1 MVKVTILNHE
11 VLALVDKGSVN
22 FRINNTKFSKI
33 ISNPYRKKHDV
44 TTNAYQVFSFIKLN
58 EKR

>member
-1 MVKVTILNHE
+1 MANVTILNHE
-11 VLALVDKGSVN
+11 VLALIDKVSVN

-33 ISNPYRKKHDV
+33 TSNSYWKKHDV
-44 TTNAYQVFSFIKLN
+44 AKIKYEVSSFIKLN